1 MTMMLAELIINSAN
15 IIVIILCIKKD
26 ATALM
31 VSYLNLNKTFMQ
43 VFLHRL
49 LRFVTNVNVLYY
61 LAIALLANGTTT
73 LPFNF
78 TLQCLGEHRDGAV
91 VRALTSHQ
99 CGPGSIP
106 GVDAI
111 LGLSLLLVLVPASRF
126 FSLHKN
132 QHFQIPIQPG
142 NSGGIATMC
151 MWPQKFP
158 FIF

>member
-111 LGLSLLLVLVPASRF
+111 LGLSLLLVLVPASRVF
-126 FSLHKN
+126 LPPQKPTF
-132 QHFQIPIQPG
+132 P
-142 NSGGIATMC
+142 NSNST
-151 MWPQKFP
+151 WKQWRNSHYVHVPQKFP